1 MEAAGHS
8 DHPHHRAKRDKR
20 LCQSRRCAG
29 AYTTIILLHRP
40 TTCPQISRKGRSTES
55 RRAGTFSR
63 LPGGGKE
70 GSAMS
75 NIEIICQQLATHIKH
90 EMESRSYVAAN
101 ELRNAE
107 LLVLRGQR
115 GGRIYTVPGTKAK
128 YQASAP
134 GQPPAVR
141 TGAFRLS
148 WQPSAHVVFGSYIS
162 RIESDLQV
170 GSKRMYNLGELLEG
184 GTSKMAP
191 RPHQDKILE
200 TAEPNIVKIYSRDY
214 F

>member
-1 MEAAGHS
+1 MSQLGLIAE
-8 DHPHHRAKRDKR
+8 RI
-20 LCQSRRCAG
+20 C
-29 AYTTIILLHRP
+29 TI
-40 TTCPQISRKGRSTES
+40 
-55 RRAGTFSR
+55 
-63 LPGGGKE
+63 
-70 GSAMS
+70 
-75 NIEIICQQLATHIKH
+75 IKH
-90 EMESRSYVAAN
+90 EMESRAYKAAN

-107 LLVLRGQR
+107 LEVNNGQR

-148 WQPSAHVVFGSYIS
+148 WQPQAYVMFGSYIS

-170 GSKRMYNLGELLEG
+170 GSKRSYTLGDLLEK

-191 RPHQDKILE
+191 RPHHDRILKK
-200 TAEPNIVKIYSRDY
+200 AEPEIVKIYSRDY
-214 F
+214 NIF

>member
-1 MEAAGHS
+1 MSSMVQITAQ
-8 DHPHHRAKRDKR
+8 
-20 LCQSRRCAG
+20 LC
-29 AYTTIILLHRP
+29 
-40 TTCPQISRKGRSTES
+40 
-55 RRAGTFSR
+55 
-63 LPGGGKE
+63 
-70 GSAMS
+70 S
-75 NIEIICQQLATHIKH
+75 NIRLQ
-90 EMESRSYVAAN
+90 MESRSYAAAN

-115 GGRIYTVPGTKAK
+115 GGRKYRVPGTKRY

-148 WQPSAHVVFGSYIS
+148 WRPKASVVFGSYIS

-170 GSKRMYNLGELLEG
+170 GSRRRYVLGELLEK
-184 GTSKMAP
+184 GTVKMSP
-191 RPHQDKILE
+191 RPYQDKILKK
-200 TAEPNIVKIYSRDY
+200 AEPEIVKIYSRNY